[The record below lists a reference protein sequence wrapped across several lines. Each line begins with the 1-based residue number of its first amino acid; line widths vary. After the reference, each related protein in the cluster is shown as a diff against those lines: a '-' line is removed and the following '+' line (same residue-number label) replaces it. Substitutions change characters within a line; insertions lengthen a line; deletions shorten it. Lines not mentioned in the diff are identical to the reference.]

1 MILYRVALI
10 LQLKHATVGDVRW
23 NQQDESRDTGVKFG
37 GHYLGKIK
45 WSDVSFTF
53 ENKTKI
59 FERRFDTLV

>member
-45 WSDVSFTF
+45 
-53 ENKTKI
+53 
-59 FERRFDTLV
+59 